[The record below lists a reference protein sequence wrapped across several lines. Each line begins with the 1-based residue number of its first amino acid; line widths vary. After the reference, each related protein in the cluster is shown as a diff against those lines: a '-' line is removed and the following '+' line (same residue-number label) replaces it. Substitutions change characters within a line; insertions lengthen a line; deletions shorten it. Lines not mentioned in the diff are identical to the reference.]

1 MNLNSP
7 PPRKCSFSIDSTST
21 KTPSNTTNDNN
32 AEDNVNTPRLRVA
45 PSSDAFSSDLNLQHK
60 LQSQISVTELDR
72 LQRKKREERERMH
85 SNLQSLSFVQGLM
98 ANNIQSFPSMGDL
111 ENDENDLNLG
121 WDLDDG
127 DRAAIDE
134 EVSWLNRGLRLAPS
148 DSRREIGPV
157 PRLRIRPNSHVFQK
171 KEEPVIILPRDEDA
185 VGEMVNLIPSP
196 HSNKFVLQFPDAPS
210 QELMLNTSIEEGHE
224 MDTDFE
230 EEEEAHEELDAY
242 KVHSSL
248 DASGMAEA
256 ARSYLLKPI
265 RSDASL
271 HATGDESD
279 SSSSSTC
286 PSPLKRRIS
295 RKKKINLQPKKRRSN
310 STAEIIGDQSPGST
324 SSSCLDENETNEE
337 VEHEPLPN
345 PEDFRQTYQTPNT
358 SKNCNSILLKSRRC
372 RKLSL
377 TKTPYDDEHGDSVM
391 ELDPELKSSQKDSFD
406 INDLSCGAYLT
417 RHHSRCLSVSFADD
431 DPVTRQRSPSTC
443 SIQDQIEMAKEAAA
457 RFGNKCTSLGNVTP
471 SRLSHSLS
479 ENFEKMPSNLKSIGK
494 YPSIPP
500 LGMTRHSSVGSTTV
514 DMPFTSP
521 SNLSESNFRTPNP
534 DSINEN
540 VWSNSSKES
549 GCRSLEKL
557 SSSSTE
563 RKGLFIPKLF
573 GEPGEDSEMLI

>member
-1 MNLNSP
+1 MNFNSP
-7 PPRKCSFSIDSTST
+7 STRKCSFSIGSTST

-32 AEDNVNTPRLRVA
+32 AEDNVNATGVRVA
-45 PSSDAFSSDLNLQHK
+45 SSSDAFSSDLNLQHK
-60 LQSQISVTELDR
+60 MQSQISVTELDR
-72 LQRKKREERERMH
+72 LQRKKREERERLY

-98 ANNIQSFPSMGDL
+98 ANDIQSFPSMGDL
-111 ENDENDLNLG
+111 ENDENDVSLG
-121 WDLDDG
+121 WDIDDG
-127 DRAAIDE
+127 DRAPIDE

-148 DSRREIGPV
+148 DSRSETGPV

-196 HSNKFVLQFPDAPS
+196 HSNKFVLQFPDAPT
-210 QELMLNTSIEEGHE
+210 QELMLNTSIEERHE
-224 MDTDFE
+224 MDTDF

-310 STAEIIGDQSPGST
+310 STAEMIGDLSPGST
-324 SSSCLDENETNEE
+324 SSSCLDENETHEE
-337 VEHEPLPN
+337 VEHELPN
-345 PEDFRQTYQTPNT
+345 PQDFRQTYQTPNT

-377 TKTPYDDEHGDSVM
+377 TKAPYDDEHGDSVM
-391 ELDPELKSSQKDSFD
+391 ELDPELKSSKKDSFD
-406 INDLSCGAYLT
+406 IDDLSCGAYLT

-431 DPVTRQRSPSTC
+431 DTVTRQRSPSTC

-457 RFGNKCTSLGNVTP
+457 RFGKKCTSQGNVTP

-479 ENFEKMPSNLKSIGK
+479 ESVGDMPSNLKSIGN
-494 YPSIPP
+494 YPSIPQ

-514 DMPFTSP
+514 DIPFTSP

-534 DSINEN
+534 DSIDEN
-540 VWSNSSKES
+540 VWLDSSKES
-549 GCRSLEKL
+549 DCRSLEKL

-573 GEPGEDSEMLI
+573 GDPGEDGEMLI